1 MAEQPHRPMTPAE
14 LVAEGI
20 ARASAL
26 GWRTISLRRLRGLAA
41 GDHKQLPPLPQRKAG
56 EGTA

>member
-1 MAEQPHRPMTPAE
+1 VPEQAPTPTTPAE
-14 LVAEGI
+14 LLAEGI

-41 GDHKQLPPLPQRKAG
+41 GDARQLPALPKTGGRNDA
-56 EGTA
+56 

>member
-1 MAEQPHRPMTPAE
+1 MAQQPQPRMTPAE

-26 GWRTISLRRLRGLAA
+26 GWRTISLRRLRALAA
-41 GDHKQLPPLPQRKAG
+41 GDARQLPPLPSKGGNPHA
-56 EGTA
+56 